1 MNISHLLSV
10 WCRFPLD
17 VVFRIFDNVLATGI
31 EAIFGFSL
39 ALLQKNEES
48 LLALK
53 FDDILDFLR
62 NKLFDA
68 YKVSEGPFA
77 SAVGMF

>member
-1 MNISHLLSV
+1 MR
-10 WCRFPLD
+10 RFPLD
-17 VVFRIFDNVLATGI
+17 VVFRIFDNVLATGV

-68 YKVSEGPFA
+68 YKVPKGSFTWLFCIFDV
-77 SAVGMF
+77 S